1 MIKMK
6 NNYVVGNK
14 GKREFMN
21 EISWNTLPDETL
33 RQLGM
38 LGITNAKKYE
48 ESRYRISLE
57 DAPSNLAII
66 GLIHGFFIIIYVA
79 LIAGFLGNVIDLQN
93 SGSRIAFG
101 AAYLFTLFTMTTVY
115 MSYYEENW
123 KKYILEVNRYPNYIL
138 KRCDEDDE

>member
-38 LGITNAKKYE
+38 VGITNAKKYE
-48 ESRYRISLE
+48 KSRYRISLE

-66 GLIHGFFIIIYVA
+66 GLILGFFIMIYVA

-101 AAYLFTLFTMTTVY
+101 AAYLFTLFTITTVY

-123 KKYILEVNRYPNYIL
+123 KKYILEVNSYPNYML

>member
-21 EISWNTLPDETL
+21 EISWNTLPDETI

-57 DAPSNLAII
+57 YAPSNLAII
-66 GLIHGFFIIIYVA
+66 GLTLGFFIIIYVA

-101 AAYLFTLFTMTTVY
+101 AAYLFTIFTMTTVY

>member
-21 EISWNTLPDETL
+21 EISWNTLPDETI

-57 DAPSNLAII
+57 DAPSNLAIK
-66 GLIHGFFIIIYVA
+66 GLMLGFFIIVYVG

-101 AAYLFTLFTMTTVY
+101 AAYLFTLFTLTTVY

>member
-21 EISWNTLPDETL
+21 EISWNTLPDETI

-38 LGITNAKKYE
+38 FGITNAKKYE

-57 DAPSNLAII
+57 DAPSNLAIK
-66 GLIHGFFIIIYVA
+66 GLMLGFFIMIYVA
-79 LIAGFLGNVIDLQN
+79 LIAGFLGNVINLQN

-101 AAYLFTLFTMTTVY
+101 AAYLFTMFTMTTVY